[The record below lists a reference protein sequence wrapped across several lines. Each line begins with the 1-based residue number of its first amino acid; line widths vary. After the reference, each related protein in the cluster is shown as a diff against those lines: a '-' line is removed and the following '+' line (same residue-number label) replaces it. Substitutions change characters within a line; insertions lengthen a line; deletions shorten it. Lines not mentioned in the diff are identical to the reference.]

1 MIVTRPQP
9 YLTRPD
15 LFLAEGELDLGP
27 ALSLAERPASD
38 ASDDQL
44 LPFVHQLLRTA
55 AQGESNDQLP
65 ELSSISIQRVEGPL
79 SGPIYGQAWAER
91 RGRTVHFLR
100 VRLIDE
106 QGEQVLTGM
115 ATSHIAEQST

>member
-1 MIVTRPQP
+1 MSKTTSRP

-44 LPFVHQLLRTA
+44 LPFVRQLLRTA

-106 QGEQVLTGM
+106 QGERVLTGM
-115 ATSHIAEQST
+115 ATSHIVEQST

>member
-9 YLTRPD
+9 YITRPD

-27 ALSLAERPASD
+27 ALSLAEGPASD
-38 ASDDQL
+38 APDDQL
-44 LPFVHQLLRTA
+44 LPFVRQLLRTA

-115 ATSHIAEQST
+115 ATSHIVEQST

>member
-9 YLTRPD
+9 YITRPD

-27 ALSLAERPASD
+27 ALSLAEGPASD
-38 ASDDQL
+38 APDDQL
-44 LPFVHQLLRTA
+44 LPFVRQLLRTA
-55 AQGESNDQLP
+55 AQGEGNDQLP

-115 ATSHIAEQST
+115 ATSHIVEQST

>member
-9 YLTRPD
+9 YVTRPD

-44 LPFVHQLLRTA
+44 LPFVRQLLRTA

-115 ATSHIAEQST
+115 ATSHIVEQST

>member
-44 LPFVHQLLRTA
+44 LPFVRQLLRTA

-115 ATSHIAEQST
+115 ATSHIVEQST

>member
-27 ALSLAERPASD
+27 ALSLAEGPASD
-38 ASDDQL
+38 APDDQL
-44 LPFVHQLLRTA
+44 LPFVRQLLRTA

-115 ATSHIAEQST
+115 ATSHIVEQST

>member
-44 LPFVHQLLRTA
+44 LPFVRQLLRTA

-106 QGEQVLTGM
+106 QGERVLTGM
-115 ATSHIAEQST
+115 ATSHIVEQST